1 MKKRRRKKERKKE
14 EAPNVKVLM
23 SFFSFACAC
32 ETISIRTHSIDSRF
46 VIGPSNML
54 FTGVY
59 VGICQPGNF
68 TGWGSEGVKKLIR
81 KIFMFTHFIL
91 FYFGPALG
99 QNWWW
104 PSYSIALFLPCYKT
118 IAFGQ
123 NSLVVVLRW
132 FAFRSKPNDI
142 STYFTRLYVV
152 GSSFALFEVTDSGGR
167 NSDLLL
173 KYIYRLSAPSACLAA

>member
-1 MKKRRRKKERKKE
+1 MKILFSPSHE
-14 EAPNVKVLM
+14 NVKRISSDRTVLKVDFLM
-23 SFFSFACAC
+23 GHQICCLQA
-32 ETISIRTHSIDSRF
+32 
-46 VIGPSNML
+46 
-54 FTGVY
+54 Y

-81 KIFMFTHFIL
+81 TIFMFTHFIL

-173 KYIYRLSAPSACLAA
+173 KYIYRLSAPSACLAS